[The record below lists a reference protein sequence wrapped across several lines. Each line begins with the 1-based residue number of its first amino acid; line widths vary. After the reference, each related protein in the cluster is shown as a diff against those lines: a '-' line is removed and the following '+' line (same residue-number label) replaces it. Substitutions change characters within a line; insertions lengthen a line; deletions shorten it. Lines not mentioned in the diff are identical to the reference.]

1 MSEPA
6 ERLPRGGVIGWAARH
21 PVLPNL
27 IMLLLVIG
35 GLIAVQ
41 RVVKEV
47 FPPFNDPWVMIDVA
61 LPGATPGEVMEA
73 VTVRIE
79 SPMAELSNA
88 GPIWSW
94 TNSGTAT
101 VAFDAI
107 EERDKQELLTQAQQI
122 MSTLRTLP
130 EDAERPNVRLNKEPK
145 PILDVHVHG
154 AAEPGALRAAAERVA
169 SRLEAE
175 AGISTVRLKDAPKHE
190 ILVEVS
196 RTMLRATGATLGE
209 LALAIS
215 RATEDRSGGRIA
227 TSRGDVQLRVDSSLE
242 TVEAFRALP
251 ITLGDEGQILRLGDI
266 ARVQRGFEENDTS
279 RFFDGRPAVM
289 MQVMRVGDESPLAIS
304 EAAGRAVA
312 DIRRLLPEG
321 IDVTVANDRS
331 TLFADRV
338 DLLLRNGLV
347 GLALV
352 LLLLS
357 AFLEFRLAFWVAVGI
372 PTAFLGA
379 FLLLP
384 LAGVTVNMVSLFAF
398 IVALGLVVDDAIV
411 AGENIYEYRERGL
424 APADAAVQG
433 ARDIAVPLSFSIVTN
448 IIAFIP
454 LAMVPGWFGAFWVVI
469 PIVVAS
475 AFLVSW
481 LEALFVLPGHLAG
494 VRRRERASSR
504 LARLRH
510 VFSDGLAWVVRRL
523 YAPLLSI
530 AISWRYTT
538 VALMVLILVL
548 TVAWPVSGRMGF
560 SLFPPIPR
568 DTVQLLVGL
577 DDRAPEDAKQK
588 VLRHMLETVEAVK
601 AENGGERLV
610 RYVATK
616 IEASKIEL
624 DVYLA
629 RPSVRT
635 MESTEFADAV
645 RERLGQVPEIR
656 WTNFRARFGGGN
668 DEVGIE
674 VWLGHPSTEELSRA
688 ADALVARLKAFDAVK
703 SARKDQSSGPE
714 QLTFRVTEA
723 GRALGFTARIV
734 GEQVRHA
741 FLGVEA
747 MKLQEEGNE
756 VTLRLRLPG
765 VERRSEYDIATLI
778 LRAPDGT
785 EAPLYEIAD
794 VSRARAEGLIM
805 RRNGSRIVKVFG
817 KLSPPEAESQVVAAL
832 KRDVLPGLA
841 ADFPGLTS
849 RFGGEEETKRQTLD
863 SFKIS
868 LALALALMY
877 AALAIPFR
885 SWIQPMIVMAAIPFG
900 FAGAIIGHL
909 IMGMGLSIISLFGVI
924 ALGGVVIN
932 AALVMIDY
940 ANKARIAGAD
950 AIEAM
955 MLAGTRRFRP
965 ILLTTLTTF
974 GGLAPMIFETS
985 AQAKF
990 LVPMAVS
997 LGYGI
1002 VFATAIVLFLIP
1014 CLYIVVEDLRWL
1026 ANPRPRRVAPET
1038 QPAR

>member
-1 MSEPA
+1 M
-6 ERLPRGGVIGWAARH
+6 
-21 PVLPNL
+21 
-27 IMLLLVIG
+27 
-35 GLIAVQ
+35 
-41 RVVKEV
+41 
-47 FPPFNDPWVMIDVA
+47 
-61 LPGATPGEVMEA
+61 
-73 VTVRIE
+73 
-79 SPMAELSNA
+79 
-88 GPIWSW
+88 
-94 TNSGTAT
+94 
-101 VAFDAI
+101 
-107 EERDKQELLTQAQQI
+107 
-122 MSTLRTLP
+122 
-130 EDAERPNVRLNKEPK
+130 
-145 PILDVHVHG
+145 
-154 AAEPGALRAAAERVA
+154 
-169 SRLEAE
+169 
-175 AGISTVRLKDAPKHE
+175 
-190 ILVEVS
+190 
-196 RTMLRATGATLGE
+196 
-209 LALAIS
+209 
-215 RATEDRSGGRIA
+215 
-227 TSRGDVQLRVDSSLE
+227 
-242 TVEAFRALP
+242 
-251 ITLGDEGQILRLGDI
+251 
-266 ARVQRGFEENDTS
+266 
-279 RFFDGRPAVM
+279 
-289 MQVMRVGDESPLAIS
+289 
-304 EAAGRAVA
+304 
-312 DIRRLLPEG
+312 
-321 IDVTVANDRS
+321 DVTVANDRS

-494 VRRRERASSR
+494 VRRRERASSG

-674 VWLGHPSTEELSRA
+674 VWLGHPSTEELSR
-688 ADALVARLKAFDAVK
+688 
-703 SARKDQSSGPE
+703 
-714 QLTFRVTEA
+714 
-723 GRALGFTARIV
+723 
-734 GEQVRHA
+734 
-741 FLGVEA
+741 
-747 MKLQEEGNE
+747 
-756 VTLRLRLPG
+756 
-765 VERRSEYDIATLI
+765 
-778 LRAPDGT
+778 
-785 EAPLYEIAD
+785 
-794 VSRARAEGLIM
+794 
-805 RRNGSRIVKVFG
+805 
-817 KLSPPEAESQVVAAL
+817 
-832 KRDVLPGLA
+832 
-841 ADFPGLTS
+841 
-849 RFGGEEETKRQTLD
+849 
-863 SFKIS
+863 
-868 LALALALMY
+868 
-877 AALAIPFR
+877 
-885 SWIQPMIVMAAIPFG
+885 
-900 FAGAIIGHL
+900 
-909 IMGMGLSIISLFGVI
+909 
-924 ALGGVVIN
+924 
-932 AALVMIDY
+932 
-940 ANKARIAGAD
+940 
-950 AIEAM
+950 
-955 MLAGTRRFRP
+955 
-965 ILLTTLTTF
+965 
-974 GGLAPMIFETS
+974 
-985 AQAKF
+985 
-990 LVPMAVS
+990 
-997 LGYGI
+997 
-1002 VFATAIVLFLIP
+1002 
-1014 CLYIVVEDLRWL
+1014 
-1026 ANPRPRRVAPET
+1026 
-1038 QPAR
+1038 